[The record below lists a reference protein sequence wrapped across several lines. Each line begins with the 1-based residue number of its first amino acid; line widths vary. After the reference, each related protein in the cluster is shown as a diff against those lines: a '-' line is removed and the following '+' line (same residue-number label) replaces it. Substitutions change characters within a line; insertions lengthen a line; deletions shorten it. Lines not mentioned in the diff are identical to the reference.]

1 MRSRDVWLGIA
12 AALLLALFISPFASQ
27 SPDGLERVA
36 EDQGF
41 IEKGEGEPIASA
53 PVPDYVMP
61 GVKNESVATS
71 LAGALGVVVVF
82 AVGYGLASL
91 LKKRG

>member
-27 SPDGLERVA
+27 PPDGLERVA

>member
-1 MRSRDVWLGIA
+1 MRSRDMWLGIA
-12 AALLLALFISPFASQ
+12 AALLLAIFISPFASQ

-41 IEKGEGEPIASA
+41 IEKGEGKPIVSA
-53 PVPDYVMP
+53 PVPDYVVP
-61 GVKNESVATS
+61 GVKNGPVATS

-82 AVGYGLASL
+82 AAGYGLASL

>member
-1 MRSRDVWLGIA
+1 MKSRDIWFGVV
-12 AALLLALFISPFASQ
+12 AALLLAIFISPFASR

-36 EDQGF
+36 EDQEF
-41 IEKGEGEPIASA
+41 LEKGEGRPAVSA
-53 PVPDYVMP
+53 PLPDYVVP
-61 GVKNESVATS
+61 GVKNESVAAS

-82 AVGYGLASL
+82 AAGYGLASL

>member
-1 MRSRDVWLGIA
+1 MWLGVA
-12 AALLLALFISPFASQ
+12 AALLLAIFISPFASQ

-36 EDQGF
+36 EDKGF
-41 IEKGEGEPIASA
+41 LEKGEGQPVMNA
-53 PVPDYVMP
+53 PVPDYIMP

-71 LAGALGVVVVF
+71 LAGVLGVVVVF
-82 AVGYGLASL
+82 AVGYGAGSL

>member
-1 MRSRDVWLGIA
+1 MKSRDIWFGVV
-12 AALLLALFISPFASQ
+12 AALLLAIFFSPFASQ

-36 EDQGF
+36 EDQKF
-41 IEKGEGEPIASA
+41 LEKGEGRPAVSA
-53 PVPDYVMP
+53 PVPDYVVP

-82 AVGYGLASL
+82 AAGYGLASL

>member
-1 MRSRDVWLGIA
+1 MRSKDIWLGVA
-12 AALLLALFISPFASQ
+12 AALLLAVFFSPFASQ

-36 EDQGF
+36 EDQEF
-41 IEKGEGEPIASA
+41 LEKGEGRPAVSA
-53 PVPDYVMP
+53 PVPDYVVP
-61 GVKNESVATS
+61 GVKNESAATS

-82 AVGYGLASL
+82 AAGYGLASL